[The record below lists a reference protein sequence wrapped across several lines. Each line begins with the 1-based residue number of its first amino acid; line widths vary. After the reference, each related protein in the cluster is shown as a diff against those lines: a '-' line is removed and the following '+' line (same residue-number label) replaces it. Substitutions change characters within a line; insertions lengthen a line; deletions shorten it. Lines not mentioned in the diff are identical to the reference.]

1 MNNFLKNILITIL
14 TLSGFIFSG
23 NCQTVENVVAE
34 VANQKI
40 TAREFLFRLEL
51 SPFITHKSA
60 WNQDSLKSDFLYSL
74 VAERLW
80 YLDALEKGL
89 TESEEFRFY
98 FKPLEDIFLRDA
110 LFKKEVEE
118 KVKLSAEDVSNA
130 LNKAQYKMIA
140 KILTSSDSGLINEL
154 YYKLQTTDNYDS
166 LLTTLPFASV
176 SANQFE
182 ITLGSIKD
190 EEVENYLF
198 ALSPNEF
205 TKPIKSEVGWVIFF
219 IKDKLFT
226 PIDISDE
233 AKVNKIKN
241 IVRTRSIMLRTNEYL
256 QNLLGNI
263 TINIDETSFRIVA
276 EKIYERINSSARLK
290 KDSSGFIL
298 DDNDYRVIK
307 SQLGVEN
314 LTRVMFKVFDQ
325 EVTLWDFLSNL
336 AFEEHRFQSI
346 EKNIIFQK
354 LNRIAK
360 DFVQQQVLTYQAK
373 KSGVDRQKNIYDEL
387 EIWKQNYLAQ
397 LNKLTFLDS
406 ARIDDNELNQ
416 FLEESSKAGNAL
428 DYVNLKLLTLS
439 SIQEMENVLKQ
450 LTEGNSFEEIIKKF
464 GKTDMLVDENGETGL
479 QPAFALGDI
488 GTIASQLKVNQIYG
502 PIKRNDGYS
511 LIMITERKTVADSI
525 KIDNQITKE
534 KFRNYLFQKKLNET
548 ISRKTIQLA
557 QKYNARVYE
566 KVALQTKSTGIQ
578 MFVHRLMGFGGRIA
592 GTPLLDNWADWIDI
606 KKLKEV
612 MLP

>member
-416 FLEESSKAGNAL
+416 FLEESSIAGNAF

-439 SIQEMENVLKQ
+439 SIQRMENVLKQ

>member
-80 YLDALEKGL
+80 YLDALEEGL

-233 AKVNKIKN
+233 PKVNKIKN
-241 IVRTRSIMLRTNEYL
+241 IVRTRRIMLRTNEYL

-373 KSGVDRQKNIYDEL
+373 KSGIDRQKNIYDEL

-406 ARIDDNELNQ
+406 ARVDDNELNQ
-416 FLEESSKAGNAL
+416 FLEESSIAGNAF

-439 SIQEMENVLKQ
+439 SIQRMENVLKQ

>member
-80 YLDALEKGL
+80 YLDALEEGL

-373 KSGVDRQKNIYDEL
+373 KSGIDRQKNIYDEL

-406 ARIDDNELNQ
+406 ARVDDNELNQ
-416 FLEESSKAGNAL
+416 FLEESSIAGNAF

-439 SIQEMENVLKQ
+439 SIQRMENVLKQ

>member
-51 SPFITHKSA
+51 SPFITHKSV

-166 LLTTLPFASV
+166 LLTTFPFASV

-241 IVRTRSIMLRTNEYL
+241 IVRTRRIMLRTNEYL

-298 DDNDYRVIK
+298 NDNDYRVIK

-373 KSGVDRQKNIYDEL
+373 KSGIDRQKNIYDEL

-406 ARIDDNELNQ
+406 ARVDDNELNQ
-416 FLEESSKAGNAL
+416 FLEESSKAGNVF
-428 DYVNLKLLTLS
+428 DYVNLKLLTLN

-488 GTIASQLKVNQIYG
+488 GTIASRLKVNQIYG

-534 KFRNYLFQKKLNET
+534 NFRNYLFQKKLNET

>member
-166 LLTTLPFASV
+166 LLTTFPFAFV

-241 IVRTRSIMLRTNEYL
+241 IVRTRRIMLRTNEYL

-298 DDNDYRVIK
+298 NDNDYRVIK

-406 ARIDDNELNQ
+406 ARVDDNELNQ

>member
-241 IVRTRSIMLRTNEYL
+241 IVRTRRIMLRTNEYL

-298 DDNDYRVIK
+298 NDNDYRVIK

-406 ARIDDNELNQ
+406 ARVDDNELNQ

>member
-89 TESEEFRFY
+89 AEAEEFRFY

-166 LLTTLPFASV
+166 LLTTFPFAFV

-241 IVRTRSIMLRTNEYL
+241 IVRTRRIMLRTNEYL

-298 DDNDYRVIK
+298 NDNDYRVIK

-406 ARIDDNELNQ
+406 ARVDDNELNQ

>member
-1 MNNFLKNILITIL
+1 MKNILITIL

-140 KILTSSDSGLINEL
+140 KILTTSDSGLINEL

-166 LLTTLPFASV
+166 LLTTFPFASV

-241 IVRTRSIMLRTNEYL
+241 IVRTRRIMLRTNEYL

-406 ARIDDNELNQ
+406 ARVDNNELNQ

-450 LTEGNSFEEIIKKF
+450 LTGGNSFEEIIKKF

>member
-140 KILTSSDSGLINEL
+140 KILTTSDSGLINEL

-166 LLTTLPFASV
+166 LLTTFPFASV

-241 IVRTRSIMLRTNEYL
+241 IVRTRRIMLRTNEYL

-406 ARIDDNELNQ
+406 ARVDNNELNQ

-450 LTEGNSFEEIIKKF
+450 LTGGNSFEEIIKKF

>member
-166 LLTTLPFASV
+166 LLTTFPFASV

-241 IVRTRSIMLRTNEYL
+241 IVRTRRIMLRTNEYL

>member
-1 MNNFLKNILITIL
+1 
-14 TLSGFIFSG
+14 
-23 NCQTVENVVAE
+23 
-34 VANQKI
+34 
-40 TAREFLFRLEL
+40 EFLFRLEL

-130 LNKAQYKMIA
+130 LNEAQYKMIA
-140 KILTSSDSGLINEL
+140 KILTTSDSGLINEL

-241 IVRTRSIMLRTNEYL
+241 IVRTRRIMLRTNEYL

-298 DDNDYRVIK
+298 DDSDYRVIK

-592 GTPLLDNWADWIDI
+592 GTPLLDNWADWIDL

>member
-1 MNNFLKNILITIL
+1 MKNILITIL

-89 TESEEFRFY
+89 AEAEEFRFY

-166 LLTTLPFASV
+166 LLTTFPFAFV

-241 IVRTRSIMLRTNEYL
+241 IVRTRRIMLRTNEYL

-298 DDNDYRVIK
+298 NDNDYRVIK

-406 ARIDDNELNQ
+406 ARVDDNELNQ

>member
-241 IVRTRSIMLRTNEYL
+241 IVRTRRIMLRTNEYL

>member
-130 LNKAQYKMIA
+130 LNEAQYKMIA
-140 KILTSSDSGLINEL
+140 KILTTSDSGLINEL

-241 IVRTRSIMLRTNEYL
+241 IVRTRRIMLRTNEYL

-298 DDNDYRVIK
+298 DDSDYRVIK

-592 GTPLLDNWADWIDI
+592 GTPLLDNWADWIDL